1 MAAQPTAKHYDTILA
16 PVITEKA
23 TILSEQNKVV
33 FRVADTASKDE
44 IAAAVESLFKVNVVK
59 VNTLVQ
65 KGKTKR
71 FRGILGRRVDIKKAI
86 VTLAEGQSIDVT
98 TASRCRRRSAPW
110 PCVTPCPPRPSPA
123 T

>member
-1 MAAQPTAKHYDTILA
+1 MAGAQPTAKHYDTILA

-33 FRVADTASKDE
+33 FRVSGTSTKDE
-44 IAAAVESLFKVNVVK
+44 IAAAVESLFKVN
-59 VNTLVQ
+59 TLVT

-71 FRGILGRRVDIKKAI
+71 FRGIMGRRVDIKKAI

-98 TASRCRRRSAPW
+98 TGL
-110 PCVTPCPPRPSPA
+110 
-123 T
+123 